1 MVFEVVS
8 EMFHWIKY
16 FISLL
21 LAVVSGLRLLL
32 PDVSFI
38 FDALRDLVSFVQL
51 KKIRKNT
58 HGGVLVLV
66 KLQAA

>member
-1 MVFEVVS
+1 M
-8 EMFHWIKY
+8 
-16 FISLL
+16 
-21 LAVVSGLRLLL
+21 VSGLRLLL